1 MSKIPLN
8 RGDLQKLQIFP
19 LIPNQPYLNGEK
31 KKKKNYFNPSTFR
44 AVNELS
50 FVE

>member
-8 RGDLQKLQIFP
+8 RGDLQKLQNFP
-19 LIPNQPYLNGEK
+19 LIPNQPYLNG
-31 KKKKNYFNPSTFR
+31 KKKKNYFNPSAFR

>member
-19 LIPNQPYLNGEK
+19 LIPNQPYLNEK
-31 KKKKNYFNPSTFR
+31 KKKKKTILILKTILTL
-44 AVNELS
+44 AHLGQ
-50 FVE
+50 